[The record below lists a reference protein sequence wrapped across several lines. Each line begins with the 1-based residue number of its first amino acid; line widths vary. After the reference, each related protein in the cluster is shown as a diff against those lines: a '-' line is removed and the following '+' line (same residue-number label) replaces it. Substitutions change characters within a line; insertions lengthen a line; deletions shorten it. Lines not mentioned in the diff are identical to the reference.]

1 MQLEADSTTSILKL
15 KKEATMPRI
24 TMREAI
30 SQALMEEMDRDP
42 AVFILGEEVGVWGG
56 TYAVT
61 KGFYDKYGAKRVKDT
76 PIAEAAIIG
85 AAIGAALV
93 GQRPIAELMT
103 INFAFAAMD
112 HIVNEAAKLRY
123 MFGGQFTLPL
133 VIRAVGGGGRQLG
146 ATHSQTPDAIFAHF
160 PGLKV
165 VAPGTPEDAK
175 GLLKSAIRS
184 NDPVLFIEHA
194 TLYQVRG
201 EVPAEEYLIP
211 IGKSKIQR
219 PGHDVTIV
227 TYSKGLE
234 ISLKAAEELAK
245 EGIEAEI
252 VDLRTLR
259 PLDMEPVLE
268 SFKKTN
274 RAVIVEEG
282 WKSYGVGAEVAS
294 RIYEEAFDY
303 VDAPIKRV
311 AQKEVPLPYNRTL
324 EQAALPQVEDVIAA
338 VKEVL

>member
-1 MQLEADSTTSILKL
+1 
-15 KKEATMPRI
+15 
-24 TMREAI
+24 MREAI
-30 SQALMEEMDRDP
+30 SQALWEEMESDEN
-42 AVFILGEEVGVWGG
+42 VFIMG
-56 TYAVT
+56 T
-61 KGFYDKYGAKRVKDT
+61 KGFYDHFGARRVRDT
-76 PIAEAAIIG
+76 PIAEAVIIG
-85 AAIGAALV
+85 AAIGAALT
-93 GQRPIAELMT
+93 GLRPVAELMT

-123 MFGGQFTLPL
+123 MFGGQFTVPL
-133 VIRAVGGGGRQLG
+133 VIRTPGGGGRQLG

-175 GLLKSAIRS
+175 GMLKSAIRS
-184 NDPVLFIEHA
+184 DDPILFIEHA

-201 EVPAEEYLIP
+201 EVPEEEYTIP
-211 IGKSKIQR
+211 LDKAKIQR
-219 PGHDVTIV
+219 PGSDVTLV
-227 TYSKGLE
+227 TYSKMLE
-234 ISLKAAEELAK
+234 KSIKAADELAK

-252 VDLRTLR
+252 VDLRCLR
-259 PLDMEPVLE
+259 PLDMEPVLA

-282 WKSYGVGAEVAS
+282 WLSYGVGAEVSA
-294 RIYEEAFDY
+294 RIYEQAFDY

-311 AQKEVPLPYNRTL
+311 AQKEVPLPYNRDL
-324 EQAALPQVEDVIAA
+324 EQMALPQVEDVIKA

>member
-1 MQLEADSTTSILKL
+1 MAQ
-15 KKEATMPRI
+15 I

-30 SQALMEEMDRDP
+30 SQALWEEMERDP
-42 AVFILGEEVGVWGG
+42 NVFILGEEVGVWGG

-61 KGFYDKYGAKRVKDT
+61 KGFYDHFGADRVRDT

-85 AAIGAALV
+85 AAIGAGMV
-93 GQRPIAELMT
+93 GLRPVAELMT

-112 HIVNEAAKLRY
+112 HIVNEAPKMHY
-123 MFGGQFTLPL
+123 MFGGQMRVPI

-165 VAPGTPEDAK
+165 VSPGTPADAK

-184 NDPVLFIEHA
+184 DDPVMFIENA
-194 TLYQVRG
+194 TLYQTRG
-201 EVPAEEYLIP
+201 EVPEGDYVIP
-211 IGKSKIQR
+211 IGKSTVQR
-219 PGHDVTIV
+219 PGKDVTIV
-227 TYSKGLE
+227 TYSKMLQV
-234 ISLKAAEELAK
+234 STQAAEELAK

-259 PLDMEPVLE
+259 PLDMEPVYE
-268 SFKKTN
+268 SFRKTN

-282 WKSYGVGAEVAS
+282 WRSYGVGAEVAA

-311 AQKEVPLPYNRTL
+311 AQKETPLPYNRQL
-324 EQAALPQVEDVIAA
+324 EQMALVQTADVIAA